1 MGKQIIKIENSEFEL
16 ELDTSIK
23 IDGLIG
29 YPQFTDAEENNKDYG
44 VKYASNEIQNC
55 ELDLVGDMA
64 KKYATHGI
72 LEIGVAR
79 PKNGQG
85 SFTYKY
91 LKYKPKEIPYI
102 AIDIDDK
109 SFLDNLENKVYSI
122 QCKSDEQD
130 KVREF
135 LKRNGIDE
143 ISILSIDGW
152 HSMNAVIND
161 WKYTDLLVRG
171 GIVIFHDS
179 NYHPGVHCFIP
190 FIDESKYEVTKYFTG
205 EDAHGITIAKKL

>member
-1 MGKQIIKIENSEFEL
+1 MKQIIKIIDAEFEL
-16 ELDTSIK
+16 ELNSDIK

-29 YPQFTDAEENNKDYG
+29 YPQFVINSENDEDYG
-44 VKYASNEIQNC
+44 VRYASNEIQEC
-55 ELDLVGDMA
+55 ELELVDKMA
-64 KKYATHGI
+64 KQYTTHGI

-79 PKNGQG
+79 PKNGD
-85 SFTYKY
+85 SAFTYKY
-91 LKYKPKEIPYI
+91 LKNKSNKIPYV
-102 AIDIDDK
+102 AVDIDDK
-109 SFLDNLENKVYSI
+109 TFLNNIEENIYSI
-122 QCKSDEQD
+122 QCKSEEQA

-135 LKRNGIDE
+135 LKQNGVNE

-152 HSMNAVIND
+152 HSLNAVIND
-161 WKYTDLLVRG
+161 WKYTDLLVNG

-190 FIDESKYEVTKYFTG
+190 FIDKTKYEVTKYFVN